1 MNKRQTIENKKAD
14 EDRDENII
22 IAHDVIEIPD
32 GRIDGI
38 FIDIQR
44 RRSEIYDYV
53 DLYFEI
59 EIDGQKTTIKT
70 GYPAN
75 ISEKSGL
82 GSFIEMCGF
91 EIIPDKGYK
100 LTDIKQE
107 LYGKI
112 FSFNVIHESTV
123 KGKFARIVNSSIEYH
138 PKGEN

>member
-1 MNKRQTIENKKAD
+1 MNKRQKIENNKAD
-14 EDRDENII
+14 DNTQENII

-38 FIDIQR
+38 LTDIQR
-44 RRSEIYDYV
+44 RRSELYDYV

-59 EIDGQKTTIKT
+59 EIDGEKTNIKT

-75 ISEKSGL
+75 ISAKSGL

-91 EIIPDKGYK
+91 DIVPDKEYK
-100 LTDIKQE
+100 LTTLKQA